1 MPKSSMH
8 TCKDCNKEYSSY
20 QSLSNH
26 RSKKHKGVEYYH
38 DNTCDNTLIIP
49 DNTFIISNNSVN
61 SDKLV
66 EIKQYK
72 CKTCER
78 QFNHFQNRWKHQKI
92 CKNKDQEIIV
102 KNNNNIQN
110 INNNITNNTTNITNN
125 GTINNTI
132 IINNFN
138 EDNTKYISNDFMKRV
153 LDRLAC
159 YDDESLK
166 GGIPHLVENIKFNK
180 SHKENNNVQITNV
193 KSKVAKKYIE
203 NKWQHVKKDQMLREM
218 HNTALKVLQ
227 NWVEENKDN
236 ITKKMMDGLK
246 DYTNI
251 SPAYKKKVI
260 HEEINLLGYNYYKNH
275 MENQLDK

>member
-1 MPKSSMH
+1 MEKSDAH
-8 TCKDCNKEYSSY
+8 TCKICNKQYSSNS
-20 QSLSNH
+20 SLWNH
-26 RSKKHKGVEYYH
+26 TSKFHKSVKDYH
-38 DNTCDNTLIIP
+38 DNPSDNPNNPLIILH
-49 DNTFIISNNSVN
+49 DKNNKNEIVAVKTY
-61 SDKLV
+61 DCKL
-66 EIKQYK
+66 
-72 CKTCER
+72 CKKS
-78 QFNHFQNRWKHQKI
+78 FKYFQNRWRHEKI
-92 CKNKDQEIIV
+92 CTKKNEIIV
-102 KNNNNIQN
+102 KENTTNIQN
-110 INNNITNNTTNITNN
+110 INNTTNNINN
-125 GTINNTI
+125 GTINNNTI

-138 EDNTKYISNDFMKRV
+138 EDNVKYISNDFMKRV

-180 SHKENNNVQITNV
+180 GHKENNNVQITNV

-227 NWVEENKDN
+227 KWVDENKDT

-251 SPAYKKKVI
+251 SPSYKKKVI
-260 HEEINLLGYNYYKNH
+260 HEEINLLGYNYYKNN

>member
-1 MPKSSMH
+1 MPKTSVH

-26 RSKKHKGVEYYH
+26 RSKKHKPLKNNIEQH
-38 DNTCDNTLIIP
+38 TPQHLTTLNNIHFPQFNCRKCDK
-49 DNTFIISNNSVN
+49 SYKYQQSR
-61 SDKLV
+61 SRH
-66 EIKQYK
+66 EIK
-72 CKTCER
+72 C
-78 QFNHFQNRWKHQKI
+78 NKI
-92 CKNKDQEIIV
+92 SETQ
-102 KNNNNIQN
+102 IQN
-110 INNNITNNTTNITNN
+110 INNNITNNTNNINN
-125 GTINNTI
+125 GTINNNTI

-138 EDNTKYISNDFMKRV
+138 EDNTKYISTDFMKRV
-153 LDRLAC
+153 LDRLAS

-166 GGIPHLVENIKFNK
+166 GAIPHLVENIKFNK
-180 SHKENNNVQITNV
+180 AHKENNNVQITNI

-203 NKWQHVKKDQMLREM
+203 NKWQHVKKDQMVREM

-227 NWVEENKDN
+227 NWVNDNKDT

-251 SPAYKKKVI
+251 SPSYKKKVI

>member
-1 MPKSSMH
+1 MSKTSVH
-8 TCKDCNKEYSSY
+8 TCKDCNKDYASY

-26 RSKKHKGVEYYH
+26 RSKKHINIRLMQHQPYISHESAIDQSIHLNKKYKCR
-38 DNTCDNTLIIP
+38 NCDNIYKHIQSRFKHEL
-49 DNTFIISNNSVN
+49 
-61 SDKLV
+61 
-66 EIKQYK
+66 K
-72 CKTCER
+72 CKIEKPQPLDLNTS
-78 QFNHFQNRWKHQKI
+78 K
-92 CKNKDQEIIV
+92 
-102 KNNNNIQN
+102 NNIQN
-110 INNNITNNTTNITNN
+110 INNITNNTTNITNN

-138 EDNTKYISNDFMKRV
+138 EDNTKYISTDFMKRV
-153 LDRLAC
+153 LDRLAS

-166 GGIPHLVENIKFNK
+166 SAIPYLVENIKFNK
-180 SHKENNNVQITNV
+180 AHKENNNVQITNI

-203 NKWQHVKKDQMLREM
+203 NKWQHVKKDQMVREM

-227 NWVEENKDN
+227 NWVEENKIN